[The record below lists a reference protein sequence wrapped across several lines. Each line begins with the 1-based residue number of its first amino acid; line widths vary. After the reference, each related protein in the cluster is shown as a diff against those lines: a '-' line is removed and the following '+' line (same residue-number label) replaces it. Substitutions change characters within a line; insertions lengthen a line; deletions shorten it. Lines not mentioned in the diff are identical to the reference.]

1 MKTSHFGINR
11 LIIFDLDGVLIDS
24 KEIHFKAL
32 NEALATIDI
41 KYQISALDHV
51 KVFDGMNTRDKL
63 DLLSKDYGLPRESHE
78 IIWLKKQEFTEK
90 LLANVGVDL
99 ELIGF
104 FQGIKERNIH
114 IAVAS
119 NSIRTT
125 VEALL
130 HNLGL
135 IEFVDFYLGNEDVAN
150 PKPFPEIYW
159 KCMVEFNAL
168 PSRTVIFEDSRI
180 GRQGAVES
188 GAHLIS
194 IRNRVDLD
202 QAKVTAAVKFIEE
215 GEKNL
220 KNETW
225 VSNDLNVLIPM
236 AGAGS
241 RFAEAGFTFPKP
253 LIEVLGMPMIQAVV
267 ENLNIKAQFIF
278 IVQEKDY
285 IKYNLAFL
293 LNLIA
298 PECKI
303 VRVEGLTEG
312 AACTTLLAKSL
323 IDSEKSL
330 LLANSDQIIKWDA
343 ARTMYNFETSDIDG
357 GILTF
362 KSIHPKWSY
371 ARVDDTGFVE
381 EVAEKKPISDQATV
395 GVYYWRRGSD
405 YVKYAEEMIESND
418 RVNGEFYVCP
428 VFNYAIAD
436 AKKIKTI
443 SVEKMW
449 GIGTPEDLEVYLRD
463 ESK

>member
-1 MKTSHFGINR
+1 MRSNQFGINR

-24 KEIHFKAL
+24 KDIHFKAL

-63 DLLSKDYGLPRESHE
+63 NLLSRDFGLPRETHD

-90 LLANVGVDL
+90 LLANVGIDI
-99 ELIGF
+99 ELIRF
-104 FQGIKERNIH
+104 FQEIKDRNIH

-130 HNLGL
+130 RNLGVM
-135 IEFVDFYLGNEDVAN
+135 EFVDLYLGNEDVAN

-168 PSRTVIFEDSRI
+168 PSRTVVFEDSRI
-180 GRQGAVES
+180 GRQGAIES

-194 IRNRVDLD
+194 IRNRVDFD
-202 QAKVTAAVKFIEE
+202 QAKVTAAVRFIEE
-215 GEKNL
+215 GEKKL

-405 YVKYAEEMIESND
+405 YVKYAEEMIKSND

-428 VFNYAIAD
+428 VFNYAIAEG
-436 AKKIKTI
+436 KKIKTV

>member
-1 MKTSHFGINR
+1 MRTNQFGINR

-32 NEALATIDI
+32 NEALATIDT

-51 KVFDGMNTRDKL
+51 KIFDGMNTRDKL
-63 DLLSKDYGLPRESHE
+63 NLLSNVYGLPRESHD

-90 LLANVGVDL
+90 LLANVGIDH
-99 ELIGF
+99 ELIRF
-104 FQGIKERNIH
+104 FQEIKDRNIH

-125 VEALL
+125 VESLL
-130 HNLGL
+130 RNLGVM
-135 IEFVDFYLGNEDVAN
+135 EFVDLYLGNEDVAN

-168 PSRTVIFEDSRI
+168 PSRTVVFEDSRI
-180 GRQGAVES
+180 GRQGAIES

-202 QAKVTAAVKFIEE
+202 QAKVIAAVKFIEE
-215 GEKNL
+215 GEKKL

-330 LLANSDQIIKWDA
+330 LLANSDQIIKWDS

>member
-1 MKTSHFGINR
+1 MRTSLFGINR

-63 DLLSKDYGLPRESHE
+63 NLLSKHYGLPPETHDT
-78 IIWLKKQEFTEK
+78 IWLKKQVFTEK
-90 LLANVGVDL
+90 LLANVGIDP
-99 ELIGF
+99 ELIRLF
-104 FQGIKERNIH
+104 MGIKERNIH

-130 HNLGL
+130 RNLG
-135 IEFVDFYLGNEDVAN
+135 IMEFVDLYLGNEDVAN

-159 KCMVEFNAL
+159 KCMVEFNSL

-180 GRQGAVES
+180 GRQGAIES

-194 IRNRVDLD
+194 IRNRVDFD
-202 QAKVTAAVKFIEE
+202 QAKVTAAVRFIEE
-215 GEKNL
+215 GANNL

-225 VSNDLNVLIPM
+225 VSSDLNVLIPM

-267 ENLNIKAQFIF
+267 ENLNVKAQFIF

-312 AACTTLLAKSL
+312 AACTTLLAKSF

-343 ARTMYNFETSDIDG
+343 AGTMYNFETSDIDG

-405 YVKYAEEMIESND
+405 YVKYAEKMIESND

-436 AKKIKTI
+436 GKKIKTI

>member
-1 MKTSHFGINR
+1 MKSSLFGENR

-32 NEALATIDI
+32 NEALDTIDS
-41 KYQISALDHV
+41 KYQISILDHV

-63 DLLSKDYGLPRESHE
+63 NLLTKNYGLPRETHDK
-78 IIWLKKQEFTEK
+78 IWLEKQKSTEK
-90 LLANVGVDL
+90 LLADIGMDL
-99 ELIGF
+99 ELVGF
-104 FQGIKERNIH
+104 FKEIKEKQIH

-119 NSIRTT
+119 NSIRST

-130 HNLGL
+130 RNLGI
-135 IEFVDFYLGNEDVAN
+135 IEFVDLYLGNEDVVN

-180 GRQGAVES
+180 GRQGAIES

-194 IRNRVDLD
+194 IRSRVDFD
-202 QAKVTAAVKFIEE
+202 QAKVSAAISFVER
-215 GEKNL
+215 KNTL

-225 VSNDLNVLIPM
+225 VSSDLNILIPM

-285 IKYNLAFL
+285 VKYNLAFL

-312 AACTTLLAKSL
+312 AACTTLLAKSF

-330 LLANSDQIIKWDA
+330 LLANSDQIINWDA
-343 ARTMYNFETSDIDG
+343 AGTMYNFESSDIDG

-362 KSIHPKWSY
+362 KSLHPKWSY
-371 ARVDDTGFVE
+371 AKIDDTGFVQ

-405 YVKYAEEMIESND
+405 YVKYAEKMIESND

-436 AKKIKTI
+436 GKKIKTI
-443 SVEKMW
+443 GVERMW

-463 ESK
+463 QNK

>member
-1 MKTSHFGINR
+1 VKTSQFGMNR

-41 KYQISALDHV
+41 KYQISILDHV

-63 DLLSKDYGLPRESHE
+63 NLLSKQYGLPRETHD

-90 LLANVGVDL
+90 LLADIGTDL
-99 ELIGF
+99 ELVRF
-104 FQGIKERNIH
+104 FKGIKERNIH

-130 HNLGL
+130 CNLG
-135 IEFVDFYLGNEDVAN
+135 IMEFVDLYLGNEDVAN

-159 KCMVEFNAL
+159 KCMVEFYAL
-168 PSRTVIFEDSRI
+168 PSRTVVFEDSRI
-180 GRQGAVES
+180 GRQGAIES

-194 IRNRVDLD
+194 IRNRVDFD
-202 QAKVTAAVKFIEE
+202 QAKVSAAISFIEE
-215 GEKNL
+215 GKNNL

-225 VSNDLNVLIPM
+225 VSSDLNILIPM

-312 AACTTLLAKSL
+312 AACTTLLAKSF

-330 LLANSDQIIKWDA
+330 LLANSDQIINWDA
-343 ARTMYNFETSDIDG
+343 AGTMYNFESSDIDG

-371 ARVDDTGFVE
+371 ARTDDTGFVQ

-405 YVKYAEEMIESND
+405 YVKYAEKMIESND

-436 AKKIKTI
+436 GKKVKTI
-443 SVEKMW
+443 NVEKMW

-463 ESK
+463 ENK

>member
-1 MKTSHFGINR
+1 MRTNQFGINR

-51 KVFDGMNTRDKL
+51 KIFDGMNTRDKL
-63 DLLSKDYGLPRESHE
+63 NLLSNDYGLPREAHD

-90 LLANVGVDL
+90 LLANVGIDL
-99 ELIGF
+99 ELIRF
-104 FQGIKERNIH
+104 FQEVKDRKIH
-114 IAVAS
+114 IAIAS

-125 VEALL
+125 VESLL
-130 HNLGL
+130 RNLGVM
-135 IEFVDFYLGNEDVAN
+135 EFVDLYLGNEDVAN

-168 PSRTVIFEDSRI
+168 PSRTVVFEDSRI
-180 GRQGAVES
+180 GRQGAIES

-357 GILTF
+357 GMLTF

>member
-1 MKTSHFGINR
+1 VKTSQFGMNR

-41 KYQISALDHV
+41 KYQISILDHV

-63 DLLSKDYGLPRESHE
+63 NLLSKQYGLPRETHD

-90 LLANVGVDL
+90 LLADIGTDL
-99 ELIGF
+99 ELVRF
-104 FQGIKERNIH
+104 FKGIKERNIH

-130 HNLGL
+130 CNLG
-135 IEFVDFYLGNEDVAN
+135 IMEFVDLYLGNEDVAN

-168 PSRTVIFEDSRI
+168 PSRTVVFEDSRI
-180 GRQGAVES
+180 GRQGAIES

-194 IRNRVDLD
+194 IRNRVDFD
-202 QAKVTAAVKFIEE
+202 QAKVSAAISFIEE
-215 GEKNL
+215 GKNNL

-225 VSNDLNVLIPM
+225 VSSDLNILIPM

-312 AACTTLLAKSL
+312 AACTTLLAKSF

-330 LLANSDQIIKWDA
+330 LLANSDQIINWDA
-343 ARTMYNFETSDIDG
+343 AGTMYNFESSDIDG

-371 ARVDDTGFVE
+371 ARTDDTGFVQ

-395 GVYYWRRGSD
+395 GVYYWRRGAD
-405 YVKYAEEMIESND
+405 YVKYAEKMIESND

-436 AKKIKTI
+436 GKKVKTI

-463 ESK
+463 ENK